1 VRYALAILIIASSAR
16 ADVFRILDDPR
27 DAAQSRVDLIQQAR
41 SEIDAVYFLAR
52 NDRITLTALA
62 LLRDA
67 RRKGVEN
74 VRLIVDANFLHIPQ
88 AVLAHLREEGVQI
101 RVYHPLTL
109 RHPLWVFTRMHEK
122 LVVVDSQ
129 RYITGGRNLAEG
141 YFGMARVNYV
151 DRDVYVD
158 GPSAAEADRHFEN
171 LWSSADVV
179 DLRARVSESELR
191 RASKVL
197 DNVLRNLECGDG
209 FVRLNTGTD
218 WSAGQ
223 RDAAAVHLL
232 HDPLATEEGP
242 RVGARLTNLING
254 AEKSIVI
261 ESPYLVPSKS
271 PLDVLAAKAAAGVSV
286 LIVTNSLRS
295 ADGVLAQAAYLKYR
309 RRVARAGI
317 DIREFKGPDSLHAKS
332 IVIDDRIVLVGSYNV
347 DPRSQNLNTE
357 IMCMADDEET
367 ARDLLESIDADV
379 RNAWRVGFDG
389 SAPREE
395 FPGERAK
402 SFRAWFTRM
411 LLLPVI
417 EGQL

>member
-1 VRYALAILIIASSAR
+1 MRYALLSLLIVASAN

-67 RRKGVEN
+67 RRRGVDN
-74 VRLIVDANFLHIPQ
+74 VRLIVDANSLHIPK

-122 LVVVDSQ
+122 LVVVDGQ
-129 RYITGGRNLAEG
+129 RYITGGRNLAEA
-141 YFGMARVNYV
+141 YFGMAKMNYV

-179 DLRARVSESELR
+179 DLHAHVSESELR

-197 DNVLRNLECGDG
+197 DDILSDLQCGDG
-209 FVRLNTGTD
+209 FVSLNTGTD

-223 RDAAAVHLL
+223 RDVAAVHLL
-232 HDPLATEEGP
+232 HDPLATEDGP
-242 RVGARLTNLING
+242 RLGARLTDLIAS

-261 ESPYLVPSKS
+261 ESPYVVPSKS
-271 PLDVLAAKAAAGVSV
+271 LLDVLAAKAAAGVSV

-309 RRVARAGI
+309 HRVARAGI

-332 IVIDDRIVLVGSYNV
+332 IVIDGRIVLVGSYNV

-357 IMCMADDEET
+357 VMCMADDPET
-367 ARDLLESIDADV
+367 ARDLLQSIDVHV
-379 RNAWRVGFDG
+379 RNAWRVDIDG
-389 SAPREE
+389 RAPREV

-402 SFRAWFTRM
+402 SFRAWFARV